1 MACRARRLFE
11 TILNSPKMLN
21 EIDEALERN
30 NNRHAAENGRKKT
43 SDFGGLTEEYS
54 DCLPLKGRNT

>member
-1 MACRARRLFE
+1 
-11 TILNSPKMLN
+11 MLN